1 MVVIDD
7 NYTGCTYF
15 GGDIPPFQI
24 TTEKNL
30 ANVGCRVKIE
40 KTVGVVSQTAE
51 RPLGPDSYVKARGL
65 FDQLRISVNP
75 LKR

>member
-1 MVVIDD
+1 MAQHTSSFENLIVVVIDD

-51 RPLGPDSYVKARGL
+51 RPFGPDSYVNLHA
-65 FDQLRISVNP
+65 
-75 LKR
+75 